1 MKKSILTLKE
11 RVKLM
16 RIFNHNI
23 FVDFILFIGL
33 VVIFVI
39 ILRYI
44 FPIIN
49 QCKDYI
55 LYFFK
60 KLVYLDFC
68 LSF

>member
-16 RIFNHNI
+16 KIFNNNI
-23 FVDFILFIGL
+23 FVDLILFIGL

-49 QCKDYI
+49 QCKNYI
-55 LYFFK
+55 LNFFK
-60 KLVYLDFC
+60 KLIYLDF
-68 LSF
+68 LLTF

>member
-16 RIFNHNI
+16 KIFNRNI
-23 FVDFILFIGL
+23 LIDLILVIVL
-33 VVIFVI
+33 VIVFAI

-49 QCKDYI
+49 QSKDYI

-60 KLVYLDFC
+60 KVLY
-68 LSF
+68 LSFLFSF

>member
-16 RIFNHNI
+16 KIFNHNI

-49 QCKDYI
+49 QSKDYI

-60 KLVYLDFC
+60 KVLY
-68 LSF
+68 LSFLFSF

>member
-16 RIFNHNI
+16 KIFNHNI

-60 KLVYLDFC
+60 KLV
-68 LSF
+68 